1 MHVVLSKALLQA
13 GNEKASA
20 FLQLRSHCNTHPRP
34 WGSRG
39 FAATPGTALPAS
51 GRAGGQWGWRGSSSF
66 HLTSRPRAANEES
79 GLWFLWQLVFPKI
92 QNKGP
97 EGPILLPAPLLPGV
111 PCWECKIQ
119 GEKCIK
125 PMSRLGAWG
134 VLPLQAPPHSPICS
148 QKAAPRRLCPPHA
161 AQHRAEPWL
170 QLQPHTG
177 SCKVQVA
184 PPACSSDGFSRAS
197 RGLCKP
203 L

>member
-1 MHVVLSKALLQA
+1 MRSYSSVPTVTPIHVPGAA
-13 GNEKASA
+13 GDS
-20 FLQLRSHCNTHPRP
+20 LPCR
-34 WGSRG
+34 
-39 FAATPGTALPAS
+39 GTALPAS
-51 GRAGGQWGWRGSSSF
+51 GRAGGQRGWRGSSSF

-111 PCWECKIQ
+111 PCWECKIR

-125 PMSRLGAWG
+125 PMSRLGARG
-134 VLPLQAPPHSPICS
+134 VLPLQAPPHSLICS
-148 QKAAPRRLCPPHA
+148 QKAAPRRLCPPHS